1 MIRQS
6 IVRGIAGAQKRRAK
20 SACDATA
27 MLRFFRARARRDG
40 GGVYYFQHRF
50 CAFRP
55 STHSTADPRAR
66 ARAHTGTALF
76 CMWIIRRPLSLSRRT
91 CPQTSIFRI
100 FPLSLAR
107 LIPASSPLPVAF
119 FASPR
124 CGRSGMASHRRN
136 RYRPSIYNFFLD
148 VARPF
153 ARAGGGEFSAK
164 GASPRAIPAR

>member
-1 MIRQS
+1 VHVTRQPC
-6 IVRGIAGAQKRRAK
+6 
-20 SACDATA
+20 CD
-27 MLRFFRARARRDG
+27 FSARARG
-40 GGVYYFQHRF
+40 ATAGVCIISSIGFVLSGR
-50 CAFRP
+50 RP
-55 STHSTADPRAR
+55 TPPPIHAR